1 MSKKSFID
9 SVEVGAPCS
18 EEWSE
23 MKGNDKVRFC
33 SHCSKHVNNLSEM
46 TRKEA
51 MRFVRSSHGDL
62 CIRYI
67 VNPATRRPV
76 FAEQLLQITRRASPV
91 AAGVMSASLSLST
104 LSYAQGEPRPVSPV
118 VVAEQGNGKNRNPEN
133 ERAAAKL
140 ARLSGT
146 ILDPQGAVIPG
157 VKVTAFNIDAGKT
170 FSTTSNDAGE
180 YKFEDLVPGKYRVE
194 SESAG
199 FRTGVR
205 ELVVADRDAKSDVS
219 MEVGFEMTVDVVLD
233 VESTSVMGGVMA
245 SVDYSSPL
253 SQAIADEDIDAVRD
267 LIAKGADVNAK
278 EEGYSSITPLFI
290 AVESGNV
297 EIVRLLLE
305 FGAKASARDSEKQT
319 PLMRLDDD
327 ATPELVELL
336 VNHGVKINRADKQG
350 NTALIL
356 VAGQVKP
363 EVVKALIDAGA
374 DVNLKNKEGQTAL
387 MNAAEADEPDERCSL
402 PGRGQREIRR
412 VILRGTDNY
421 DGSRPCSE
429 TYGAETQEDEEPA
442 VTNPTI
448 QKDVAAFAHVPGPL
462 SSGLFLSELRLFS
475 YLQAW

>member
-18 EEWSE
+18 EEWNE

-46 TRKEA
+46 TRKQA
-51 MRFVRSSHGDL
+51 MRLVRASHGDL

-67 VNPATRRPV
+67 VNPSTRRPV
-76 FAEQLLQITRRASPV
+76 FAGQLLQITRRATPV

-118 VVAEQGNGKNRNPEN
+118 VVAEQGNSKDRYPDNA
-133 ERAAAKL
+133 ERPAVKL
-140 ARLSGT
+140 VCLSGT
-146 ILDPQGAVIPG
+146 ILDQNGAVIPG
-157 VKVTAFNIDAGKT
+157 VKVTAYNIDAGKSL
-170 FSTTSNDAGE
+170 STRSNASGE

-199 FRTGVR
+199 FKTGVR
-205 ELVVADRDAKSDVS
+205 ELVVADADTKGDVS
-219 MEVGFEMTVDVVLD
+219 MEVGFEMSVDVVLD
-233 VESTSVMGGVMA
+233 VEDVVLGGAMVSVEYTSE
-245 SVDYSSPL
+245 L
-253 SQAIADEDIDAVRD
+253 SQAIADEDIEAVRD

-278 EEGYSSITPLFI
+278 EDGYSGITPLFI
-290 AVESGNV
+290 AVESGSV
-297 EIVRLLLE
+297 EIVRLLLD

-319 PLMRLDDD
+319 PLMKLDED
-327 ATPELVELL
+327 ATPELVDLL

-363 EVVKALIDAGA
+363 EVLKALIDAGA

-387 MNAAEADEPDERCSL
+387 MNAAEADELENVRILLLGGAEVNARNKEGDSAWDLTADE
-402 PGRGQREIRR
+402 EIEA
-412 VILRGTDNY
+412 LL
-421 DGSRPCSE
+421 E
-429 TYGAETQEDEEPA
+429 TYGAEVGEEDEEPA
-442 VTNPTI
+442 VDELENP
-448 QKDVAAFAHVPGPL
+448 
-462 SSGLFLSELRLFS
+462 
-475 YLQAW
+475 